1 MATMIVA
8 VEMLQ
13 PNRSLNKCSGAPDE
27 LLSKNFP
34 VVLAVRD
41 LAV

>member
-13 PNRSLNKCSGAPDE
+13 PNRSLNKSSGAPNE
-27 LLSKNFP
+27 LLSESFP

-41 LAV
+41 LVV